1 MGYRL
6 GIDIGGT
13 FTDFALVDDETG
25 ELAIHK
31 QLTTPADPSL
41 AVLEGT
47 ETLLRRRGV
56 PAAAV
61 DAVIHGSTLVTNAVI
76 ERKGAPT
83 GMLVTKGFKDVL
95 DIAMEQRYDL
105 YDLTIRFPEPIVPR
119 RHRIE
124 IDERLQFD
132 GAVLVPCDTDEV
144 VSAVDG
150 LLENQ
155 GIEALAICFLHSFVN
170 PAHEERA
177 RAAVARAFP
186 GLYVSTSADVFP
198 FAREYERWNTTAI
211 NAFVQ
216 PMADRYLGNLEDGL
230 STLGVAGELFIMTAS
245 AGTVTTETA
254 RRYPVRMLESGPAAG
269 VLMSAHH
276 GRALGLAN
284 ILSYDMGG
292 TTAKGSIVRDGTP
305 RKRYEIEVARI
316 HNFKQGSGLPVKV
329 PVIDMIE
336 IGSGG
341 GGIAAVDD
349 RGVIRVGPES
359 AGADPGPA
367 CYGQAARQATL
378 TDADLVLGYLDPEFF
393 LGGRMRLDRSA
404 AVAAIT
410 EGIARPLGVDVTRA
424 AWGIH
429 EVINEDVARAFRVH
443 ASEVGFDYRDCSM
456 VAFGGAGPVHA
467 LRIARKLRIPS
478 VVLPAGAGVMSA
490 FGMLVSPLSFQLARS
505 SRGLYDDWT
514 ADDFAKC
521 FEAITAEASV
531 FLLRA
536 DIGPRDITVHRR
548 LDMRYLGQG
557 YEIEVDLPATDDVG
571 GLFDRLPELFAAS
584 YAKSF
589 SVSYL
594 DEPIEIV
601 NWKVEVR
608 GPLPRMRENFHLVA
622 ECVAGAIRKGSRK
635 AYFPELDGFVDA
647 TVFDRY
653 ALQPGMTVDGP
664 ALIEENESTCV
675 VGVGDT
681 VRVNADGSLIAE
693 IGNGSDQP

>member
-6 GIDIGGT
+6 GVDIGGT

-31 QLTTPADPSL
+31 QLTTPADPSI

-47 ETLLRRRGV
+47 EALLGRRGV

-61 DAVIHGSTLVTNAVI
+61 GTVIHGSTLVTNAVI

-83 GMLVTKGFKDVL
+83 GMLVTKGFRDVL
-95 DIAMEQRYDL
+95 DIAMERRYDL

-119 RHRIE
+119 SHRIE

-132 GAVLVPCDTDEV
+132 GEVLVPCDTDEV
-144 VSAVDG
+144 VGAVQS
-150 LLENQ
+150 LLEHH
-155 GIEALAICFLHSFVN
+155 GIEALAICFLHSFVS
-170 PAHEERA
+170 PVHEERA
-177 RAAVARAFP
+177 RAAVAHAFP

-216 PMADRYLGNLEDGL
+216 PMADRYLANLEDGL
-230 STLGVAGELFIMTAS
+230 GALGVAGELFIMTAS

-254 RRYPVRMLESGPAAG
+254 RRYPVRMMESGPAAG

-284 ILSYDMGG
+284 VLSYDMGG
-292 TTAKGSIVRDGTP
+292 TTAKGSIVRAGTP
-305 RKRYEIEVARI
+305 AKNYQIEVARI
-316 HNFKQGSGLPVKV
+316 HNFKQGSGLPVKI

-367 CYGQAARQATL
+367 CYGRGGTQATL
-378 TDADLVLGYLDPEFF
+378 TDADLVLGYLDPAFF
-393 LGGRMRLDRSA
+393 LGGRMGLDRPA
-404 AVAAIT
+404 AAAAIA
-410 EGIARPLGVDVTRA
+410 ECIAGPLGVDVARA

-443 ASEVGFDYRDCSM
+443 ASEAGFDYRDCSM

-467 LRIARKLRIPS
+467 LRIARKLGIPS

-490 FGMLVSPLSFQLARS
+490 FGMLVSPLSFQLAKS
-505 SRGLYDDWT
+505 NRGLLDDWT
-514 ADDFAKC
+514 AADFAT
-521 FEAITAEASV
+521 FLDRLTTEASD

-536 DIGPRDITVHRR
+536 GVGLAEITVHRG
-548 LDMRYLGQG
+548 LDMRYRGQG

-571 GLFDRLPELFAAS
+571 GLFDRLPELFARS
-584 YAKSF
+584 YAKIF

-594 DEPIEIV
+594 DEPIEII
-601 NWKVEVR
+601 NWKVEVE
-608 GPLPRMRENFHLVA
+608 GPPPPMRERFHLLA
-622 ECVAGAIRKGSRK
+622 ERPAGAARKGSRD
-635 AYFPELDGFVDA
+635 AYFPEADGFVDA
-647 TVFDRY
+647 AVYDRY
-653 ALQPGMTVDGP
+653 ALQSGMTVDGP

-675 VGVGDT
+675 VGIGDA

-693 IGNGSDQP
+693 IGAGREQP